1 MYYQRKKK
9 FFWTISSLKNK
20 QKKTNIQ
27 YTLDIIYILGQSQ
40 FPAVFSLS
48 IPPVL
53 FLMTLHRLQML

>member
-1 MYYQRKKK
+1 MENF
-9 FFWTISSLKNK
+9 FFWTISSYKLKK
-20 QKKTNIQ
+20 QMEKKPNNIQ
-27 YTLDIIYILGQSQ
+27 NTLDIIYIPGQSQ